1 MKIFRKLSI
10 LLIAAGLAFTSCSD
24 ISESE
29 EEKTNS
35 GTARISLE
43 LGLRP
48 VNGTESESTSART
61 VMANAEDNKAVSN
74 LKDIKLYAKTSGSS
88 ASLGTNDTLLA
99 SWTSYS
105 ELQTTPY
112 SEDVTSGTYDF
123 MLSAKNYGATMTQTI
138 SGKSIS
144 AGSKVT
150 LNFNSLA
157 PSSDG
162 EQTGAFYVQ
171 IYHGSS
177 YGVSDSL
184 KKYIED
190 NSSPYP
196 EISISLDGKNLVTKD
211 SSKSVLSKATDSDG
225 NTYET
230 TISSIMLSSD
240 HVSAGFHIV
249 TFTFTA
255 DDSSVLVYPIPVYV
269 EAGYLSK
276 KTFYGFT
283 ASSVTQDSNATSCT
297 VTYNSNTTSPV
308 TKTQSFYEGSSIA
321 DADALGFTSDSA
333 SKRFK
338 EWNTAANG
346 SGTSYKAGET
356 PALTGDITLYAQWAS
371 FTKVT
376 YFINLGSRT
385 ETYIQQ
391 FEAGDS
397 LVAETTAFKDADL
410 TYSSQTQSKKLN
422 LTFCGWDTEADGN
435 GTRYAGNER
444 PTLAGDTILYAQWC
458 GAKLHAEDNPE
469 YSFEGCYEVY
479 NLKHWNAL
487 MGLPFANTTSGTLS
501 ADVVF
506 GHGESSQALT
516 LANPALKHTSGKT
529 FSGKIKKSLY
539 ANSVTI
545 SGLTAALF
553 DSIAEGSEINNISVK
568 GPLCNTNNGTITLVT
583 VSGVSMTGWAAIA
596 KENTSTGTISNC
608 SVSNC
613 TITGSKTGND
623 DGYAGVICNKN
634 YGTIE
639 GCSVSNCTLDGKT
652 NSLKYTGGITG
663 YNAGTISG
671 SGSVDITL
679 SGCEDTDCHYGYVI
693 GAESSSAK
701 TSTEIT
707 TNASEPILDT
717 GTIVVDKYERF
728 EITLERTSLV
738 KVTFT
743 DTNANGAQVNG
754 YLSSQKIDGKPSAA
768 YIIEEDINETS
779 ITRKVYLEKGT
790 YYVYLTEN
798 FWKKNDGCSAKVT
811 ID

>member
-1 MKIFRKLSI
+1 MKIFRKISI
-10 LLIAAGLAFTSCSD
+10 LFLISLGFIFASCSD

-29 EEKTNS
+29 EGKSDGKT
-35 GTARISLE
+35 AKISLE
-43 LGLRP
+43 LGLRTP
-48 VNGTESESTSART
+48 DEAEIAATSSSRT
-61 VMANAEDNKAVSN
+61 VMATTDGNTAVSN
-74 LKDIKLYAKTSGSS
+74 LTDIKLYSKASGAS

-99 SWTSYS
+99 SWTSYNQ
-105 ELQTTPY
+105 LQTSPY
-112 SEDVTSGTYDF
+112 SQDIAAGTYDF
-123 MLSAKNYGATMTQTI
+123 MLTAKNYGATMAQTI

-144 AGSKVT
+144 AGNKVT
-150 LNFNSLA
+150 LNFTSLA

-162 EQTGAFYVQ
+162 EQTGAFYVE
-171 IYHGSS
+171 INYGSS

-190 NSSPYP
+190 TLSPYAA
-196 EISISLDGKNLVTKD
+196 ISISLDGQSIVTKD
-211 SSKSVLSKATDSDG
+211 SSSWLLSKATDSKG
-225 NTYET
+225 NTYEIT
-230 TISSIMLSSD
+230 SSSIMLSSAP
-240 HVSAGFHIV
+240 VSAGFHIV

-255 DDSSVLVYPIPVYV
+255 NDSSVLVYPIPVYV

-283 ASSVTQDSNATSCT
+283 ASSVTQDSGATSCT

-308 TKTQSFYEGSSIA
+308 TKTQSFYEGSSLA
-321 DADALGFTSDSA
+321 DAESLGFTSGST

-338 EWNTAANG
+338 EWNTSSDG
-346 SGTSYKAGET
+346 SGTPYKAGTT
-356 PALTGDITLYAQWAS
+356 PALSGNITLYAQWAE
-371 FTKVT
+371 FKKVT
-376 YFINLGSRT
+376 YLINLGSRT

-435 GTRYAGNER
+435 GTRYAGNAR

-479 NLKHWNAL
+479 SLKHWNAL
-487 MGLPFANTTSGTLS
+487 MGSPFANTTSGTLS

-506 GHGESSQALT
+506 GHGESSQSLT

-545 SGLTAALF
+545 TGLTGALF
-553 DSIAEGSEINNISVK
+553 DSIAEGSEINNITVK

-596 KENTSTGTISNC
+596 KENASTGTISNC

-623 DGYAGVICNKN
+623 DGYAGIVCNKN

-679 SGCEDTDCHYGYVI
+679 SGCDDTGCHYGYVI
-693 GAESSSAK
+693 GAESSNAK

-707 TNASEPILDT
+707 CSKSSKTVSKTIKVNDKATELIITLTKTSKLTIKVTPQGNDIAQAAFGTSSVNSSNYIVSSSNFTKNTATILNPGYLT
-717 GTIVVDKYERF
+717 KGKYYIYLNENNIGSTDVLV
-728 EITLERTSLV
+728 EIT
-738 KVTFT
+738 
-743 DTNANGAQVNG
+743 
-754 YLSSQKIDGKPSAA
+754 
-768 YIIEEDINETS
+768 ED
-779 ITRKVYLEKGT
+779 
-790 YYVYLTEN
+790 
-798 FWKKNDGCSAKVT
+798 
-811 ID
+811 